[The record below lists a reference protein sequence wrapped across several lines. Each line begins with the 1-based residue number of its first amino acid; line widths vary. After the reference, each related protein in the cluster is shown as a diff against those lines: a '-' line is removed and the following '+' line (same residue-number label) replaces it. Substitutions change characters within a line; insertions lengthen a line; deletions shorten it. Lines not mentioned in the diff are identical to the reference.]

1 MKQYIIII
9 LLLVGIISIA
19 TCAEQR
25 IAKSEFDLGDGYK
38 ATFKL
43 PDISYVLDY
52 AYTERISENPMFKAY
67 GFTVSSSEGKLL
79 ASVKMYAYFKT
90 QPQYLLKAGV
100 EDSSLPGTMGPRII
114 AHKTISGAP
123 GYIGYDLPVGA
134 TGTDTSNAM
143 TGFFK
148 CFPGASEGSD
158 GLEGLFEVSGETS
171 EFPASG
177 ESLKVL
183 NELADSI
190 TISGRGI

>member
-9 LLLVGIISIA
+9 LLLVGIISTA

-25 IAKSEFDLGDGYK
+25 IAKSNFDLGDGYK

-52 AYTERISENPMFKAY
+52 AYTEQIAENPLCKAY

-79 ASVKMYAYFKT
+79 ATVTMYAYLET
-90 QPQYLLKAGV
+90 QPQYLPKAGI
-100 EDSSLPGTMGPRII
+100 EDSALSGTMGPRII
-114 AHKTISGAP
+114 THKIISGAP
-123 GYIGYDLPVGA
+123 GYIGYDLPVDA

-148 CFPGASEGSD
+148 CFPGASEGSN
-158 GLEGLFEVSGETS
+158 GLESLFEISGETS
-171 EFPASG
+171 EFPASD
-177 ESLKVL
+177 ESLQVL